1 MYTTIPQP
9 RLLTLAL
16 LIGLY
21 GCASHHRTTRE
32 STTEGHTTSDL
43 QRTLQRTLH
52 TTQQEHALDTLTLD
66 LTEIVQLLPPHTD
79 TTASSKAK
87 GAGWIAHY
95 HLRQIGRHQAS
106 TTGALREVDSLR
118 STTQGSEKTITTHKV
133 PASPLRPFA
142 LGVTLPL
149 LLGAVYLTYRRTKR

>member
-9 RLLTLAL
+9 KLLTLAL

-21 GCASHHRTTRE
+21 GCASHHRTTHE

-43 QRTLQRTLH
+43 QRTLH
-52 TTQQEHALDTLTLD
+52 TTHQEHALDTLTLD
-66 LTEIVQLLPPHTD
+66 LTEIVQLLPPSED
-79 TTASSKAK
+79 TTVPSKAK

-95 HLRQIGRHQAS
+95 HLRQIGRHQAT
-106 TTGALREVDSLR
+106 TTGALREIDSLR
-118 STTQGSEKTITTHKV
+118 SKTHTTDKGITSHKV
-133 PASPLRPFA
+133 PANPLRPFA

-149 LLGAVYLTYRRTKR
+149 LLGAIYLTYRRTKR

>member
-21 GCASHHRTTRE
+21 GCASHHRTTHE
-32 STTEGHTTSDL
+32 STTESHTTSDL
-43 QRTLQRTLH
+43 QRTLH
-52 TTQQEHALDTLTLD
+52 TTHQEHALDTLTLA
-66 LTEIVQLLPPHTD
+66 LPEIVQLLPPHAD
-79 TTASSKAK
+79 TTVSSKTK
-87 GAGWIAHY
+87 GAGWVAHY

-118 STTQGSEKTITTHKV
+118 STTHTTDKGITTYKV

>member
-1 MYTTIPQP
+1 MYTTFSQP
-9 RLLTLAL
+9 RYLTLAL

-32 STTEGHTTSDL
+32 STTESHTTSDL
-43 QRTLQRTLH
+43 RRTLH
-52 TTQQEHALDTLTLD
+52 TTHQEHALDTLTLD
-66 LTEIVQLLPPHTD
+66 LTEVVQLLPPSDD
-79 TTASSKAK
+79 TTSPKAK
-87 GAGWIAHY
+87 GAGWVAHY
-95 HLRQIGRHQAS
+95 HLRQIGRHQAT

-118 STTQGSEKTITTHKV
+118 STTQASGKTITSHKE

-149 LLGAVYLTYRRTKR
+149 LLGAIYLTYRRTKR

>member
-9 RLLTLAL
+9 KLLTLAL

-21 GCASHHRTTRE
+21 GCASHHRTTHE
-32 STTEGHTTSDL
+32 STTESHTTSE
-43 QRTLQRTLH
+43 LQRTLH

-66 LTEIVQLLPPHTD
+66 LTEVVQLLPPHAD
-79 TTASSKAK
+79 TTSSKTK
-87 GAGWIAHY
+87 GAGWVAHY
-95 HLRQIGRHQAS
+95 HLRQIGRHQAT
-106 TTGALREVDSLR
+106 TTGTLREIDSLR
-118 STTQGSEKTITTHKV
+118 STTQGSGKTITTHKV

-149 LLGAVYLTYRRTKR
+149 LLGAIYLTYRRTKR

>member
-1 MYTTIPQP
+1 MYTTIPLP

-21 GCASHHRTTRE
+21 GCASHHRTTHE
-32 STTEGHTTSDL
+32 STSESLTTSDL
-43 QRTLQRTLH
+43 QHTLR
-52 TTQQEHALDTLTLD
+52 TTQQEHALDTPTLE
-66 LTEIVQLLPPHTD
+66 LTEIVQLLPPSDD

-87 GAGWIAHY
+87 GAGWVAHY
-95 HLRQIGRHQAS
+95 HLRQIGRHQAT
-106 TTGALREVDSLR
+106 TTGALREAGSLR
-118 STTQGSEKTITTHKV
+118 STTHTTDKGITTHKV

-149 LLGAVYLTYRRTKR
+149 LLGAIYLTYRRTKR

>member
-32 STTEGHTTSDL
+32 STTEGHTTGD
-43 QRTLQRTLH
+43 LQRTLH
-52 TTQQEHALDTLTLD
+52 TTQLEHALDTLTLD
-66 LTEIVQLLPPHTD
+66 LTEVVQLLPPSDD
-79 TTASSKAK
+79 TTVSSKAK

-95 HLRQIGRHQAS
+95 HLRQIGRHQA
-106 TTGALREVDSLR
+106 TTTSALREVDSLR
-118 STTQGSEKTITTHKV
+118 STTHTTDKGITTHKV

-149 LLGAVYLTYRRTKR
+149 LLGAIYLTYRRTKR

>member
-9 RLLTLAL
+9 RLLILAL

-21 GCASHHRTTRE
+21 GCAAHHRTTHE
-32 STTEGHTTSDL
+32 STTERHTTSE
-43 QRTLQRTLH
+43 LQRTLH
-52 TTQQEHALDTLTLD
+52 TTHQEHALDTLTLD
-66 LTEIVQLLPPHTD
+66 LTEIVQLLPPSDD

-87 GAGWIAHY
+87 GAGWVAHY
-95 HLRQIGRHQAS
+95 HLRQIGRHQAT
-106 TTGALREVDSLR
+106 TTGALRKVDSLR
-118 STTQGSEKTITTHKV
+118 YTTHTTDKGITSHKV
-133 PASPLRPFA
+133 PASPLHPFA

>member
-9 RLLTLAL
+9 RHLTLAL

-21 GCASHHRTTRE
+21 GCASHHRTTHE
-32 STTEGHTTSDL
+32 STSESLTTSDL
-43 QRTLQRTLH
+43 QHTLR
-52 TTQQEHALDTLTLD
+52 TTQQERALDTLTLD
-66 LTEIVQLLPPHTD
+66 LSEVVQLLPPSDD
-79 TTASSKAK
+79 TTSSKAK

-95 HLRQIGRHQAS
+95 HLRQIGHHQAI

-118 STTQGSEKTITTHKV
+118 SKTQASGQTITTHKV

-149 LLGAVYLTYRRTKR
+149 LLGAIYLTYRRTKR

>member
-1 MYTTIPQP
+1 MYTTIPLP

-21 GCASHHRTTRE
+21 GCASHHRTTHE
-32 STTEGHTTSDL
+32 STSESLTTSDL
-43 QRTLQRTLH
+43 QHTLR

-66 LTEIVQLLPPHTD
+66 LTEIVQLLPPSDD

-87 GAGWIAHY
+87 GAGWVAHY
-95 HLRQIGRHQAS
+95 HLRQIGRHQAT
-106 TTGALREVDSLR
+106 TTGALREAGSLR
-118 STTQGSEKTITTHKV
+118 STTHTTDKGITTHKV

-142 LGVTLPL
+142 LGATLPL
-149 LLGAVYLTYRRTKR
+149 LLGAIYLTYRRTKR

>member
-9 RLLTLAL
+9 RLLTLSL

-21 GCASHHRTTRE
+21 GCASHHRTTHE
-32 STTEGHTTSDL
+32 STTESLTTSDL
-43 QRTLQRTLH
+43 QRTLH
-52 TTQQEHALDTLTLD
+52 TTHQEHALDTLTLD

-87 GAGWIAHY
+87 VAGWIAHY

-118 STTQGSEKTITTHKV
+118 STTHTTDKGITTHKV
-133 PASPLRPFA
+133 PASPLHPFA

-149 LLGAVYLTYRRTKR
+149 LLGAIYLTYRRTKR

>member
-21 GCASHHRTTRE
+21 GCAAHHRTTHE
-32 STTEGHTTSDL
+32 STTESHTTSD
-43 QRTLQRTLH
+43 LH

-66 LTEIVQLLPPHTD
+66 LTEVVQFLPLSDD
-79 TTASSKAK
+79 TTASSKTK
-87 GAGWIAHY
+87 GAGWVAHY
-95 HLRQIGRHQAS
+95 HLRQIGRHQAT
-106 TTGALREVDSLR
+106 TTGTLREVDSLR
-118 STTQGSEKTITTHKV
+118 STTHTTDKGITTHKV

-149 LLGAVYLTYRRTKR
+149 LLGAIYLTYRRTKR

>member
-9 RLLTLAL
+9 RHLTLAL

-32 STTEGHTTSDL
+32 STTESHTTSD
-43 QRTLQRTLH
+43 LQRTLH
-52 TTQQEHALDTLTLD
+52 TTQQERALDTLTLD
-66 LTEIVQLLPPHTD
+66 LSEVVQLLPPSDD
-79 TTASSKAK
+79 TTSSKAK
-87 GAGWIAHY
+87 GAGWVAHY
-95 HLRQIGRHQAS
+95 HLRQIGRHQAT
-106 TTGALREVDSLR
+106 TTGALREADSLR
-118 STTQGSEKTITTHKV
+118 STSQASGKTITSHKA

-149 LLGAVYLTYRRTKR
+149 LLGAIYLTYRRTKR

>member
-21 GCASHHRTTRE
+21 GCAAHRRTTHE
-32 STTEGHTTSDL
+32 STTESHTTSDL
-43 QRTLQRTLH
+43 QHTLH

-66 LTEIVQLLPPHTD
+66 LTEVVQLLPASDD

-87 GAGWIAHY
+87 GAGWVAHY
-95 HLRQIGRHQAS
+95 HLRQIGRHQAT

-118 STTQGSEKTITTHKV
+118 STTQASGKTITSHKV

-149 LLGAVYLTYRRTKR
+149 LLGVVYLTYRRTKR

>member
-21 GCASHHRTTRE
+21 GCASHHRTTHE
-32 STTEGHTTSDL
+32 STTESLTTSDL
-43 QRTLQRTLH
+43 QRTLH
-52 TTQQEHALDTLTLD
+52 TTHQEHALDTLTLD
-66 LTEIVQLLPPHTD
+66 LTEIVQLLPPHAD
-79 TTASSKAK
+79 TTVSSKTK
-87 GAGWIAHY
+87 GAGWVAHY

-118 STTQGSEKTITTHKV
+118 STTHTTDKGITTHKV
-133 PASPLRPFA
+133 PASPLHPFA

-149 LLGAVYLTYRRTKR
+149 LLGAIYLTYRRTKR

>member
-1 MYTTIPQP
+1 MYTTILQP
-9 RLLTLAL
+9 RLRTLAL

-32 STTEGHTTSDL
+32 STTESLTTSDL
-43 QRTLQRTLH
+43 QRTLH
-52 TTQQEHALDTLTLD
+52 TTHQEHALDTLTLD
-66 LTEIVQLLPPHTD
+66 LTEVVQLLPPNDD
-79 TTASSKAK
+79 TTSSKTR
-87 GAGWIAHY
+87 GTGWIAHY
-95 HLRQIGRHQAS
+95 HLRQIGHHQAT

-118 STTQGSEKTITTHKV
+118 STTHTTDKGITTHKV
-133 PASPLRPFA
+133 PASPLHPFA

>member
-1 MYTTIPQP
+1 MYTTFSQP

-43 QRTLQRTLH
+43 QRTLH
-52 TTQQEHALDTLTLD
+52 TTHQEHALDTLTLD
-66 LTEIVQLLPPHTD
+66 LTEIVQLLPPSED
-79 TTASSKAK
+79 TTASSKSK
-87 GAGWIAHY
+87 GAGWVVHY
-95 HLRQIGRHQAS
+95 HLRQIGRHQAT

-118 STTQGSEKTITTHKV
+118 STTHTTDKGTTSHKV
-133 PASPLRPFA
+133 PASPLHPFA

>member
-1 MYTTIPQP
+1 MYTTILQP

-32 STTEGHTTSDL
+32 STTESHTTSE
-43 QRTLQRTLH
+43 LQRTLH
-52 TTQQEHALDTLTLD
+52 TTHQEHALDTLTLD
-66 LTEIVQLLPPHTD
+66 LSEVVQLLPPSDD

-87 GAGWIAHY
+87 AAGWVAHY
-95 HLRQIGRHQAS
+95 HLRQIGRHQA
-106 TTGALREVDSLR
+106 TTMDALREIDSLR
-118 STTQGSEKTITTHKV
+118 STTHTTDKGITSHKV

-149 LLGAVYLTYRRTKR
+149 LLGVVYLTYRRTKR

>member
-9 RLLTLAL
+9 RLLTLAF

-21 GCASHHRTTRE
+21 GCASHHRTTHE
-32 STTEGHTTSDL
+32 STTESHTTSDL
-43 QRTLQRTLH
+43 QRTLH
-52 TTQQEHALDTLTLD
+52 TTHQEHALDTLTLD
-66 LTEIVQLLPPHTD
+66 LTEIVQLLPPSED
-79 TTASSKAK
+79 TTAPSKAK

-95 HLRQIGRHQAS
+95 HLRQIGRHQAT
-106 TTGALREVDSLR
+106 TTGALREIDSLR
-118 STTQGSEKTITTHKV
+118 SKTHTTDKGITTHKV

-149 LLGAVYLTYRRTKR
+149 LLGAIYLTYRRTKR

>member
-9 RLLTLAL
+9 RYLTLAL

-43 QRTLQRTLH
+43 QRTLH
-52 TTQQEHALDTLTLD
+52 TTHQEHALDTLTLD
-66 LTEIVQLLPPHTD
+66 LTEVVQLLPPSDD
-79 TTASSKAK
+79 TTSSKAK
-87 GAGWIAHY
+87 AAGWVAHY
-95 HLRQIGRHQAS
+95 HLRQIGRHQAT

-118 STTQGSEKTITTHKV
+118 STTQASGKTITSHKV

>member
-21 GCASHHRTTRE
+21 GCAAHHRTTHE
-32 STTEGHTTSDL
+32 STTESHTTSDL
-43 QRTLQRTLH
+43 QRTLH
-52 TTQQEHALDTLTLD
+52 TTHQEHALDTLTLD
-66 LTEIVQLLPPHTD
+66 LTEIVQLLPPHAD
-79 TTASSKAK
+79 TTVSSKTK

-95 HLRQIGRHQAS
+95 HLRQIGRHQAT
-106 TTGALREVDSLR
+106 TTGALREIDSLR
-118 STTQGSEKTITTHKV
+118 SKTHTTDKGITSHKV
-133 PASPLRPFA
+133 PANPLRPFA

-149 LLGAVYLTYRRTKR
+149 LLGVVYLIYLTYRRTKR

>member
-32 STTEGHTTSDL
+32 STTESHTTSE
-43 QRTLQRTLH
+43 LQRTLH

-66 LTEIVQLLPPHTD
+66 LTEVVQLLPPSDD
-79 TTASSKAK
+79 TTASPKTK
-87 GAGWIAHY
+87 GAGWVAHY
-95 HLRQIGRHQAS
+95 HLRQIGRHQAT

-118 STTQGSEKTITTHKV
+118 STTRTTDKGITVHKV
-133 PASPLRPFA
+133 PASPLHPFA

-149 LLGAVYLTYRRTKR
+149 LLGAIYLTYRRTKR

>member
-1 MYTTIPQP
+1 MYTTIPLP

-21 GCASHHRTTRE
+21 GCAAHHRTTRE

-43 QRTLQRTLH
+43 QRTLRTTH
-52 TTQQEHALDTLTLD
+52 QEHVLDTLTLD
-66 LTEIVQLLPPHTD
+66 LTEVVQLLPPSDD

-87 GAGWIAHY
+87 GAGWVAHY
-95 HLRQIGRHQAS
+95 HLRQIGRHQAT

-118 STTQGSEKTITTHKV
+118 PTTHTTDKGITSHKV
-133 PASPLRPFA
+133 PASPLRPFP

-149 LLGAVYLTYRRTKR
+149 LLGAIYLTYRRIKR

>member
-9 RLLTLAL
+9 KLLTLAL

-21 GCASHHRTTRE
+21 GCASHHRTTHE
-32 STTEGHTTSDL
+32 STSESLTTSDL
-43 QRTLQRTLH
+43 QHTLR

-66 LTEIVQLLPPHTD
+66 LTEIVQLLPPSDD

-87 GAGWIAHY
+87 GAGWVAHY
-95 HLRQIGRHQAS
+95 HLRQIGRHQAT
-106 TTGALREVDSLR
+106 TTGALREAGSLR
-118 STTQGSEKTITTHKV
+118 STTHTTDKGITSHKV

>member
-9 RLLTLAL
+9 KLLTLAL

-21 GCASHHRTTRE
+21 GCASHHRTTHE

-43 QRTLQRTLH
+43 QRTLH
-52 TTQQEHALDTLTLD
+52 TTHQEHALDTLTLD
-66 LTEIVQLLPPHTD
+66 LTEIVQLLPPSED
-79 TTASSKAK
+79 TTAPSKAK

-95 HLRQIGRHQAS
+95 HLRQIGRHQAT
-106 TTGALREVDSLR
+106 TTGALREIDSLR
-118 STTQGSEKTITTHKV
+118 SKTHTTDKGITSHKV
-133 PASPLRPFA
+133 PANPLRPFA

-149 LLGAVYLTYRRTKR
+149 LLGGIYLTYRRTKR

>member
-9 RLLTLAL
+9 RQLTLAL

-21 GCASHHRTTRE
+21 GCAAHHRTTHE

-43 QRTLQRTLH
+43 QRTLH
-52 TTQQEHALDTLTLD
+52 ATQQKHALDTLTLD
-66 LTEIVQLLPPHTD
+66 LSEVVQLLPPSDD

-87 GAGWIAHY
+87 AAGWVAHY
-95 HLRQIGRHQAS
+95 HLRQIGRHQAI
-106 TTGALREVDSLR
+106 TTGALRETDSLR
-118 STTQGSEKTITTHKV
+118 STTQASGKTITSYKV

-149 LLGAVYLTYRRTKR
+149 LLGAIYLTYRRTKR

>member
-1 MYTTIPQP
+1 MYTTFSQP
-9 RLLTLAL
+9 RYLTLAL

-43 QRTLQRTLH
+43 RSTLH
-52 TTQQEHALDTLTLD
+52 TTHQEHALDTLTLD
-66 LTEIVQLLPPHTD
+66 LTEVVQLLPPHTD
-79 TTASSKAK
+79 SADASKAK
-87 GAGWIAHY
+87 GAGWVAHY
-95 HLRQIGRHQAS
+95 HLRQIGRHQAT

-118 STTQGSEKTITTHKV
+118 STTQAGVKTITSHKA

-149 LLGAVYLTYRRTKR
+149 LLGAIYLTYRRAKR

>member
-43 QRTLQRTLH
+43 QRTLH
-52 TTQQEHALDTLTLD
+52 TTHQEHALDTLTLD
-66 LTEIVQLLPPHTD
+66 LTEIVQLLPPSDD
-79 TTASSKAK
+79 TTSSKTKA
-87 GAGWIAHY
+87 AGWVAHY
-95 HLRQIGRHQAS
+95 HLRQIGRHQAT

-118 STTQGSEKTITTHKV
+118 STTQGSGKTITSHKA
-133 PASPLRPFA
+133 PASPLHPFA

-149 LLGAVYLTYRRTKR
+149 LLGAIYLTYRRTKR

>member
-21 GCASHHRTTRE
+21 GCASHHRTTHE
-32 STTEGHTTSDL
+32 STTESHTTSD
-43 QRTLQRTLH
+43 LQRTLH

-66 LTEIVQLLPPHTD
+66 LTEEVQLLPPSDD
-79 TTASSKAK
+79 TTVSSKSK
-87 GAGWIAHY
+87 GAGWVAHY

-118 STTQGSEKTITTHKV
+118 STTHTTDKGITTYKV

-149 LLGAVYLTYRRTKR
+149 LLGAIYLTYRRPKR

>member
-21 GCASHHRTTRE
+21 GCASHHRTTHK
-32 STTEGHTTSDL
+32 STTESHTTSDL
-43 QRTLQRTLH
+43 QHTLH

-66 LTEIVQLLPPHTD
+66 LTEVVQLLPPSDD
-79 TTASSKAK
+79 TTTSSKAK
-87 GAGWIAHY
+87 SAGWIAHY
-95 HLRQIGRHQAS
+95 HLRQIGRHQAT
-106 TTGALREVDSLR
+106 TTGTLREVDSLR
-118 STTQGSEKTITTHKV
+118 STTHTTDKGITSHKV

-149 LLGAVYLTYRRTKR
+149 LLGAIYLTYRRTKR

>member
-21 GCASHHRTTRE
+21 GCAAHHRTTHE
-32 STTEGHTTSDL
+32 STTESHTTSD
-43 QRTLQRTLH
+43 LQRTLH
-52 TTQQEHALDTLTLD
+52 TTQQERALDTLTLD
-66 LTEIVQLLPPHTD
+66 LSEVVQLLPPSDD
-79 TTASSKAK
+79 TTSSKAK
-87 GAGWIAHY
+87 GAGWVAHY
-95 HLRQIGRHQAS
+95 HLRQIGRHQAT

-118 STTQGSEKTITTHKV
+118 STTHTTDKGITSHKV
-133 PASPLRPFA
+133 PASPLHPFA

-149 LLGAVYLTYRRTKR
+149 LLGAIYLTYRRTKR

>member
-9 RLLTLAL
+9 RLLILAL

-21 GCASHHRTTRE
+21 GCAAHHRTTHE
-32 STTEGHTTSDL
+32 STTERHTTSE
-43 QRTLQRTLH
+43 LQRTLH
-52 TTQQEHALDTLTLD
+52 TTHQEHALDTLTLD
-66 LTEIVQLLPPHTD
+66 LTEVVQLLPPSDD

-87 GAGWIAHY
+87 GAGWVAHY
-95 HLRQIGRHQAS
+95 HLRQIGRHQAT
-106 TTGALREVDSLR
+106 TTGALRKVDSLR
-118 STTQGSEKTITTHKV
+118 YTTHTTDKGITSHKV
-133 PASPLRPFA
+133 PASPLHPFA

>member
-1 MYTTIPQP
+1 MYTTILQP

-21 GCASHHRTTRE
+21 GCAAHHRTTRE
-32 STTEGHTTSDL
+32 STTESHTTSG
-43 QRTLQRTLH
+43 LQRTLH
-52 TTQQEHALDTLTLD
+52 TTHQEHALDTLTLD
-66 LTEIVQLLPPHTD
+66 LTEVMQLLPPSND
-79 TTASSKAK
+79 TIASTKAK
-87 GAGWIAHY
+87 GAGWVAHY
-95 HLRQIGRHQAS
+95 HLRQIGRHQAT

-118 STTQGSEKTITTHKV
+118 STTHTTDKGITTHKV
-133 PASPLRPFA
+133 PASPLHPFA

>member
-43 QRTLQRTLH
+43 QRTLH
-52 TTQQEHALDTLTLD
+52 TTHQEHALDTLTLD
-66 LTEIVQLLPPHTD
+66 LTEVVQLLPPSDD

-87 GAGWIAHY
+87 GAGWVAHY
-95 HLRQIGRHQAS
+95 HLRQIGHHQAT
-106 TTGALREVDSLR
+106 TTGTLREVDSLR
-118 STTQGSEKTITTHKV
+118 STTRTTDKGITVHKV

>member
-1 MYTTIPQP
+1 MYTFISQP

-32 STTEGHTTSDL
+32 STTESHSTSE
-43 QRTLQRTLH
+43 LQRTLH
-52 TTQQEHALDTLTLD
+52 TTHQEHALDTLTLD
-66 LTEIVQLLPPHTD
+66 LTEIVQLLPPSDD
-79 TTASSKAK
+79 TTASPKTKS
-87 GAGWIAHY
+87 AGWVAHY
-95 HLRQIGRHQAS
+95 HLRQIGRHQAI

-118 STTQGSEKTITTHKV
+118 SKTQASGKTTTSHKA
-133 PASPLRPFA
+133 PASPLHPFA

-149 LLGAVYLTYRRTKR
+149 LLGAIYLTYRRTKR

>member
-1 MYTTIPQP
+1 MYTFISQP

-21 GCASHHRTTRE
+21 GCAAHHRTTRE
-32 STTEGHTTSDL
+32 STTEGTTESHTTSDL
-43 QRTLQRTLH
+43 QRTLH
-52 TTQQEHALDTLTLD
+52 TTHQEHALDTLTLD

-95 HLRQIGRHQAS
+95 HLRQIGRHQAT
-106 TTGALREVDSLR
+106 TTGALREIDSLR
-118 STTQGSEKTITTHKV
+118 STTQASGKTITSHKV
-133 PASPLRPFA
+133 PASPLRPFT
-142 LGVTLPL
+142 LGVTLPI
-149 LLGAVYLTYRRTKR
+149 LLGAIYLTYRRTKR